1 MGKKE
6 NLIFL
11 ELLRKVVDKLQ
22 KSVEEDALEQLDSA
36 LELATILN
44 DILKEEALDVELSE
58 DLVSEKLSKTQ
69 TQLKETLINDPG
81 KALKDLQKIVRSD
94 SPLFDDIVLQL
105 ERYNRLTK
113 NLQKGL
119 VDYFDSD
126 TEFTKIANTVIFI
139 INSLEDADLK

>member
-1 MGKKE
+1 
-6 NLIFL
+6 
-11 ELLRKVVDKLQ
+11 

>member
-22 KSVEEDALEQLDSA
+22 KSVESDAFEQIDST

-44 DILKEEALDVELSE
+44 DLLKEEARDVELSE
-58 DLVSEKLSKTQ
+58 DLVSEKLLKIQ
-69 TQLKETLINDPG
+69 AHLKETLINDPG
-81 KALKDLQKIVRSD
+81 KTLRDLQKIVRAD
-94 SPLFDDIVLQL
+94 SPLFDDIILLL
-105 ERYNRLTK
+105 ERQNRLTK

-119 VDYFDSD
+119 IDYPDSEI
-126 TEFTKIANTVIFI
+126 EFTKISNTTIFI
-139 INSLEDADLK
+139 INSLEENDLK

>member
-22 KSVEEDALEQLDSA
+22 KSVEDDALEQLDSA

-139 INSLEDADLK
+139 INSLEDADLR